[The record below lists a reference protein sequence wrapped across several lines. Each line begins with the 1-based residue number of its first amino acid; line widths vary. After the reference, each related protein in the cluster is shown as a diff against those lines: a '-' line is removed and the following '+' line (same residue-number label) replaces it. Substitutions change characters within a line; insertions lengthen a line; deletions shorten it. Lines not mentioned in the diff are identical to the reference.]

1 MLQGNRGGGGSDLLI
16 YCRMLGHSVFY
27 CEICGCNEVVMAS
40 LVISSFKGFL
50 LWKTWIDLLWRRSG
64 RMMSRCRRS
73 VMAGREAIGFGMC
86 FRNSGDR
93 AEVHST

>member
-50 LWKTWIDLLWRRSG
+50 LWKTWIDLLGRRSG
-64 RMMSRCRRS
+64 CMTWRCRRS
-73 VMAGREAIGFGMC
+73 VMAGIEAIGFGMC